1 MQIADFLPAIFG
13 AVMAVMGWFTR
24 VLWDAQ
30 KELRADLGRLR
41 EELPRQFV
49 LREDYRSDILEIKSM
64 LREVREALSEKA
76 DR

>member
-1 MQIADFLPAIFG
+1 MQLSDFLPAAFG

-49 LREDYRSDILEIKSM
+49 LREDYRADILEIKSL
-64 LREVREALSEKA
+64 LREVREALADKA

>member
-13 AVMAVMGWFTR
+13 SVMAVMGWFTR
-24 VLWDAQ
+24 ILWEAQ
-30 KELRADLGRLR
+30 KELRDDLSRLR

-49 LREDYRSDILEIKSM
+49 LRDDYRADVLEIKSM
-64 LREVREALSEKA
+64 LREVREALSDKA

>member
-13 AVMAVMGWFTR
+13 SVMAVLGWFTR

>member
-1 MQIADFLPAIFG
+1 MQLSDFLPAIFG
-13 AVMAVMGWFTR
+13 AVMAIMGWFTR

-49 LREDYRSDILEIKSM
+49 LREDYRADILEIKSL
-64 LREVREALSEKA
+64 LREVRETLADKA

>member
-13 AVMAVMGWFTR
+13 SVMAVLGWFTR

-30 KELRADLGRLR
+30 KELRSDLDRLR

-49 LREDYRSDILEIKSM
+49 LREDYRADILEIKSM